1 MSRCSA
7 SLAGKKDNPYRS
19 HPYPHIVQSGNDAS
33 HSPENG
39 WIIGCGTERT
49 RPLQAKNRL
58 LHNECYGEMTDLSYS
73 NPVRK
78 KPSIPVQKNF
88 LISLA
93 VLFFLAAAS
102 MTVLLLWP
110 VPEPPKLKASQP
122 APTASSPE
130 PSASKPFQSESTAA
144 PFPRPTPEPLADWEQ
159 QLDSILTSPGDT
171 SSATR
176 ALLAAMPGLP
186 AEAQEQF
193 IAHALNLCEDSDF
206 SRVEEVYFRYDTPKI
221 VSESIFDDALN
232 RPDEVKLLL
241 MAKTMSYPNHPMV
254 GEARGVLELYL
265 DLEPGAAPLGSWDSA
280 VREYLKKLQGP

>member
-1 MSRCSA
+1 
-7 SLAGKKDNPYRS
+7 
-19 HPYPHIVQSGNDAS
+19 
-33 HSPENG
+33 
-39 WIIGCGTERT
+39 
-49 RPLQAKNRL
+49 
-58 LHNECYGEMTDLSYS
+58 
-73 NPVRK
+73 
-78 KPSIPVQKNF
+78 VQKKF

-93 VLFFLAAAS
+93 VLLFLAAAS
-102 MTVLLLWP
+102 MAVLLLWP

-122 APTASSPE
+122 APTASAPE
-130 PSASKPFQSESTAA
+130 ASTFEPFQSESTAA

-206 SRVEEVYFRYDTPKI
+206 SRVEEIYFRSNLPQS
-221 VSESIFDDALN
+221 VSESIFNDALN
-232 RPDEVKLLL
+232 RPDELKLPL
-241 MAKTMSYPNHPMV
+241 MAKTMMYPNHPMA

-265 DLEPGAAPLGSWDSA
+265 DLEPGTAPLGSWDIA
-280 VREYLKKLQGP
+280 VREYLKKQQEP

>member
-1 MSRCSA
+1 
-7 SLAGKKDNPYRS
+7 
-19 HPYPHIVQSGNDAS
+19 
-33 HSPENG
+33 
-39 WIIGCGTERT
+39 
-49 RPLQAKNRL
+49 
-58 LHNECYGEMTDLSYS
+58 MTDLSYS

-130 PSASKPFQSESTAA
+130 PSASKPFQSESAPA
-144 PFPRPTPEPLADWEQ
+144 PFPRPAPEPLADWQ
-159 QLDSILTSPGDT
+159 KQLDSILTSPGDT

-176 ALLAAMPGLP
+176 ALLSAISDLP
-186 AEAQEQF
+186 TKAQEQF
-193 IAHALNLCEDSDF
+193 IAHALNLCEDSDY
-206 SRVEEVYFRYDTPKI
+206 SRVEEIFFRSKTPQS
-221 VSESIFDDALN
+221 VAGFIFNDALD
-232 RPDEVKLLL
+232 RPDELKLPL
-241 MAKTMSYPNHPMV
+241 MAKTIMYPNHPMN

-265 DLEPGAAPLGSWDSA
+265 DLEPGTAPLGSWDIA
-280 VREYLKKLQGP
+280 VREYLKKQQEP